1 MSYTIW
7 SKPYHSTTWAFCG
20 LQLDSEKL
28 AEQTFAMYP
37 LAAGETLQL
46 RDPDGMVMDERRDN
60 SRPHPTLAE

>member
-1 MSYTIW
+1 MAYTIW

-46 RDPDGMVMDERRDN
+46 RDADGIVMDERRDN

>member
-7 SKPYHSTTWAFCG
+7 SKLYHSSTWVFGG

-37 LAAGETLQL
+37 LAPGETIQL
-46 RDPDGMVMDERRDN
+46 RDPDGIVMDERRDN
-60 SRPHPTLAE
+60 SRPHPSSA